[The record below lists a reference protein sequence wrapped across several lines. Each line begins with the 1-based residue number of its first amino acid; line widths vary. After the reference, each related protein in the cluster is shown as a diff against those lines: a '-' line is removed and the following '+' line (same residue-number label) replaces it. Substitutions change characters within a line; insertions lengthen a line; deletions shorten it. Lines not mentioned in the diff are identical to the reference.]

1 MSDLIL
7 QLPAMQLKCWG
18 ENRSVLGG
26 LTQTGLN
33 ALAELRF
40 PLVA

>member
-18 ENRSVLGG
+18 GKQERFGG

-33 ALAELRF
+33 ALSELRF